1 MMVSNKWHNLQ
12 NKIVQFTG
20 QKKAWIG
27 TIAIL
32 KGLKYKLSFWT
43 SLKSKTQLIQLTDRK
58 TGMLKCWN
66 VGIEL
71 SICGTTKSP
80 PIYTLPQF
88 LSMSENNCGIYW
100 LDSFNSLTSH
110 NSLKS
115 SKQFTVSVSRFL
127 LGDSFHSQILKRGK
141 FNLSSCINLV
151 ITRYELQSQYVKL
164 TQLWSLTV
172 NCVLNLIWQDY
183 HKIIKNLFP
192 LHICRPN
199 DHTAEI

>member
-1 MMVSNKWHNLQ
+1 MMVSNKGHNLQ
-12 NKIVQFTG
+12 KKTVQFTG

-43 SLKSKTQLIQLTDRK
+43 SLKSKTQLIQTDEQ
-58 TGMLKCWN
+58 TGTLKCWN

-71 SICGTTKSP
+71 SICDTTKSP

-100 LDSFNSLTSH
+100 LDSFNLLTSH

-115 SKQFTVSVSRFL
+115 SKQFTVSVSPFL
-127 LGDSFHSQILKRGK
+127 LGDNFHSQILKKREGGGCQK
-141 FNLSSCINLV
+141 KNECLGGLLCFLS
-151 ITRYELQSQYVKL
+151 KK
-164 TQLWSLTV
+164 
-172 NCVLNLIWQDY
+172 D
-183 HKIIKNLFP
+183 F
-192 LHICRPN
+192 
-199 DHTAEI
+199 

>member
-1 MMVSNKWHNLQ
+1 MKLTLLNISILKTYNFNTGHKSVMVSNKWHNLQ

-43 SLKSKTQLIQLTDRK
+43 SLKSKTQLIQLTDRQ
-58 TGMLKCWN
+58 TGTLKCWN

-71 SICGTTKSP
+71 SICDTTKSP

-100 LDSFNSLTSH
+100 LDSFNLLTSH

-115 SKQFTVSVSRFL
+115 SKQFTVSVSHFL
-127 LGDSFHSQILKRGK
+127 LGGQLSLPNFEKGRGCLGGFK
-141 FNLSSCINLV
+141 EFLSWIFAWGADYVSC
-151 ITRYELQSQYVKL
+151 
-164 TQLWSLTV
+164 
-172 NCVLNLIWQDY
+172 
-183 HKIIKNLFP
+183 
-192 LHICRPN
+192 
-199 DHTAEI
+199 

>member
-1 MMVSNKWHNLQ
+1 MMVPNKWHNLQ
-12 NKIVQFTG
+12 NNSKFTG

-43 SLKSKTQLIQLTDRK
+43 SLKSKTQRIQTDEQ
-58 TGMLKCWN
+58 TGTLKCWN

-71 SICGTTKSP
+71 SICDTTKSP

-100 LDSFNSLTSH
+100 LDSFNLLTSH

-127 LGDSFHSQILKRGK
+127 LGGQLSLPNFEIGRGQKKLLGCGLLGEGSVIRLQIWIENNHSI
-141 FNLSSCINLV
+141 
-151 ITRYELQSQYVKL
+151 YVSAKY
-164 TQLWSLTV
+164 T
-172 NCVLNLIWQDY
+172 LI
-183 HKIIKNLFP
+183 
-192 LHICRPN
+192 
-199 DHTAEI
+199 

>member
-1 MMVSNKWHNLQ
+1 MMVSNKRHNSQ
-12 NKIVQFTG
+12 NKIVQSTG
-20 QKKAWIG
+20 LKKAWIG

-71 SICGTTKSP
+71 SICDTTKSP

-110 NSLKS
+110 NGFKANNSQYQS
-115 SKQFTVSVSRFL
+115 PAFCW
-127 LGDSFHSQILKRGK
+127 GDNFHSQILKRGGGVRK
-141 FNLSSCINLV
+141 KMSAWGDLKSSCHGYLPGG
-151 ITRYELQSQYVKL
+151 L
-164 TQLWSLTV
+164 TMFLAKNRLLKIKYGFV
-172 NCVLNLIWQDY
+172 NSISNVGLGLGDN
-183 HKIIKNLFP
+183 
-192 LHICRPN
+192 
-199 DHTAEI
+199 

>member
-1 MMVSNKWHNLQ
+1 MMVSNKRHNLQ
-12 NKIVQFTG
+12 KKIVQFTG

-43 SLKSKTQLIQLTDRK
+43 SLKSKTQLIQLTDRQ
-58 TGMLKCWN
+58 TGTLKCWN

-71 SICGTTKSP
+71 SICDTTKSP

-100 LDSFNSLTSH
+100 LDSFNLLTSH

-115 SKQFTVSVSRFL
+115 SKQFTVSVSHFL
-127 LGDSFHSQILKRGK
+127 LGGQLSLPNFEKGRVCLGGLKE
-141 FNLSSCINLV
+141 FLSWIFASGADYVSC
-151 ITRYELQSQYVKL
+151 
-164 TQLWSLTV
+164 
-172 NCVLNLIWQDY
+172 
-183 HKIIKNLFP
+183 
-192 LHICRPN
+192 
-199 DHTAEI
+199 

>member
-1 MMVSNKWHNLQ
+1 MKLNLLNISVLKTYNFNTGHKSVMVSNKWHNLQ

-43 SLKSKTQLIQLTDRK
+43 SLKSKTQLMQTDEQ
-58 TGMLKCWN
+58 TGTLKCWN

-71 SICGTTKSP
+71 SICDTTKSP

-88 LSMSENNCGIYW
+88 LSMSENNCEIYW
-100 LDSFNSLTSH
+100 LDSFTSY

-115 SKQFTVSVSRFL
+115 SKKFTVSVSRFL
-127 LGDSFHSQILKRGK
+127 LGGQLSLSNFEKGRG
-141 FNLSSCINLV
+141 C
-151 ITRYELQSQYVKL
+151 
-164 TQLWSLTV
+164 
-172 NCVLNLIWQDY
+172 
-183 HKIIKNLFP
+183 
-192 LHICRPN
+192 
-199 DHTAEI
+199 